1 MMKLLQLLTLVAV
14 IAAASP
20 AFGFGGPQCR
30 GFKKAT
36 EKYFELFYQA
46 QDENGVAHCKVDSD
60 CILSAQGPCNR
71 QEIAS
76 KLKLNVK
83 KQKALLQA
91 SKRYEELFEKCATDT
106 CDKTRLL
113 AKGTKCT
120 DGRCEFGYE

>member
-1 MMKLLQLLTLVAV
+1 MMNLFRLFTIAAV
-14 IAAASP
+14 ITSTSS

-46 QDENGVAHCKVDSD
+46 QDDNGIAHCKVDSD
-60 CILSAQGPCNR
+60 CILSTQGPCNR

-83 KQKALLQA
+83 KQTALLKA
-91 SKRYEELFEKCATDT
+91 SKRYEELFEQCATNT
-106 CDKTRLL
+106 CDKTRAL
-113 AKGTKCT
+113 AKGAKCT
-120 DGRCEFGYE
+120 DGRCEFSYE